1 MSADV
6 ASKMP
11 AELLQAPAEV
21 APALLP
27 QAVRSQRLSKTEVQ
41 SLQGLA
47 EVEGTSILALFLSSR
62 AGALDSAEAL
72 SDLATVVMLQTAQG
86 ELKVSHAQEIRKW
99 AELVYSM
106 VVVGGSD
113 GTMVNYIEQLNVLAQ
128 GLE

>member
-62 AGALDSAEAL
+62 ADSAEAL